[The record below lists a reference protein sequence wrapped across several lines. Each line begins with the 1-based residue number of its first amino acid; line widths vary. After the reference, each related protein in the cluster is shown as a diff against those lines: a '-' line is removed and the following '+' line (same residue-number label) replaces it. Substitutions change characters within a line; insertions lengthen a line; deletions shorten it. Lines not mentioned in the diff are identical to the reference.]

1 MIGFFGHGSMRGG
14 QFEAQYRCY
23 PVTFIDK
30 AEAERGDKVFLPP
43 SALDRLAQLHI
54 DYPMLFQVENRRD
67 DRRTHCGVLEFIAD
81 EGMIYM
87 PYWMMQNL
95 LLTEGDIV
103 SLRSATLSKGSF
115 VKLQPHSSD
124 FLDISNP
131 RAVLETTL
139 RNFSCL
145 TVGDTI
151 PIHYNNKSYFIDIIE
166 AKPANAISVIETD
179 CNVDFAPPLDY
190 KEPERRPAGFAGGGG
205 GGGPEPMD
213 AQPSGSSVA
222 AAAAAAKRKGE
233 ETEGDA
239 AAEASGPTFLAFSGS
254 GMRLDGKPISSSQP
268 VAIPMPGT
276 RPSNTNASRSSS
288 QPPEA
293 SGSGS
298 APKAGS
304 SAGRK
309 QGKLMFKDRLAAKF
323 NDGKG
328 AGSGAAA
335 APKPKVEEKKK
346 EEEKEEDPK
355 FKAFQGKS
363 FSLK

>member
-1 MIGFFGHGSMRGG
+1 MFGFFGHGPMGGG

-81 EGMIYM
+81 EGMIYL

-166 AKPANAISVIETD
+166 AKPADAISVIETD

-190 KEPERRPAGFAGGGG
+190 KEPERRPAGEKGG

-213 AQPSGSSVA
+213 AQPSGSA
-222 AAAAAAKRKGE
+222 TAGGGGKAKGE
-233 ETEGDA
+233 QQQGDA
-239 AAEASGPTFLAFSGS
+239 ANEPSGPTFLAFSGS
-254 GMRLDGKPISSSQP
+254 GMRLDGKSVSNSQP

-276 RPSNTNASRSSS
+276 RPSNNNSRTQPAEAS
-288 QPPEA
+288 A
-293 SGSGS
+293 SGSV
-298 APKAGS
+298 PKAGS

-323 NDGKG
+323 NADGKG
-328 AGSGAAA
+328 GAGATAAAA
-335 APKPKVEEKKK
+335 APKPKVEEKK
-346 EEEKEEDPK
+346 EEEEAK

-363 FSLK
+363 YSCK

>member
-1 MIGFFGHGSMRGG
+1 MGGG

-67 DRRTHCGVLEFIAD
+67 VRRTHCGVLEFVAD

-166 AKPANAISVIETD
+166 AKPADAISVIETD

-190 KEPERRPAGFAGGGG
+190 KEPERRPAGSAG

-213 AQPSGSSVA
+213 AQPSGSA
-222 AAAAAAKRKGE
+222 AAAGKAKGGE
-233 ETEGDA
+233 AGGDA
-239 AAEASGPTFLAFSGS
+239 AAEVLEPTFLAFSGS
-254 GMRLDGKPISSSQP
+254 GMRLDGKPMSNSQP

-276 RPSNTNASRSSS
+276 RPSNNNSSSS
-288 QPPEA
+288 QPAEA
-293 SGSGS
+293 SGS

-328 AGSGAAA
+328 GAA

-355 FKAFQGKS
+355 FQAFQGKS
-363 FSLK
+363 FTLK